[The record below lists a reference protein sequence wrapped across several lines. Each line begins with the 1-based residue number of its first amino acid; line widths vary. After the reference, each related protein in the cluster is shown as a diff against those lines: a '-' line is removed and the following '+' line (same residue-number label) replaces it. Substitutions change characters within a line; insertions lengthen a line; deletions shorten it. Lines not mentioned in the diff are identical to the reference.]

1 VSATADL
8 NHNGVNDRLD
18 FLRAGG
24 DSNLQAAVRPY
35 GVLTGNNRIV
45 IWGHDGETSYHSLQT
60 QLVSRFGR
68 GSQFQASYTW
78 SKSLGTIPL
87 DDSGGI
93 NNDNSI
99 TDLANRGL
107 DHGRTRTDRPH
118 IFNASLV
125 FVLPALEDKT
135 GFVKHVFG
143 DWEVASIVA
152 AASGQAVSVYT
163 TGGFPGLNGGPSGTG
178 YSDNQRPNRVSGVSC
193 KASGGPKEQIL
204 NPAAF
209 TLTGF
214 QLGTIGDAGPG
225 ICEGPNLRQVDL
237 SLYKNI
243 KVSKSVKA
251 QLRFEVFNVFNRVNF
266 LSNDS
271 TFNHTF
277 NPSSVTY
284 DTGDPATATK
294 ITGFTVPANFGQ
306 AQATRDARQ
315 AQFGIKLLF

>member
-1 VSATADL
+1 
-8 NHNGVNDRLD
+8 
-18 FLRAGG
+18 
-24 DSNLQAAVRPY
+24 
-35 GVLTGNNRIV
+35 
-45 IWGHDGETSYHSLQT
+45 
-60 QLVSRFGR
+60 
-68 GSQFQASYTW
+68 
-78 SKSLGTIPL
+78 
-87 DDSGGI
+87 
-93 NNDNSI
+93 
-99 TDLANRGL
+99 
-107 DHGRTRTDRPH
+107 
-118 IFNASLV
+118 
-125 FVLPALEDKT
+125 
-135 GFVKHVFG
+135 
-143 DWEVASIVA
+143 
-152 AASGQAVSVYT
+152 
-163 TGGFPGLNGGPSGTG
+163 
-178 YSDNQRPNRVSGVSC
+178 VSGVSC